1 MQGFVR
7 AFHERINHA
16 NATPCQVVPPPRA
29 GCCVGYRIRWLT
41 PQTTDFPPQR
51 NPGVEARLAFKK
63 IWGVGAK
70 TAAALYE
77 REGVRSIGELRV
89 CFV

>member
-1 MQGFVR
+1 M
-7 AFHERINHA
+7 
-16 NATPCQVVPPPRA
+16 
-29 GCCVGYRIRWLT
+29 T